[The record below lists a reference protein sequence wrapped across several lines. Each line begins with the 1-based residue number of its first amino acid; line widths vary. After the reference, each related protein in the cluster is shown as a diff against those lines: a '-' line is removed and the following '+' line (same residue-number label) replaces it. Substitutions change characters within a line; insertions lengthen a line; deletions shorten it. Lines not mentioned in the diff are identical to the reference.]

1 MPVIPA
7 LWGRGKELG
16 VHSHSQLYGKFEDWT
31 VWDTQT
37 LYQEASTQSPL
48 RHILCSSPFESIFTR
63 PLLVL
68 WTCLLFSTL
77 RPFFHWLYAAAQHG
91 WITVLHYCTFQQSI
105 LCINSVYKYVHRLA
119 HLAFINNKSSELKTL
134 LKIVF
139 SPSS

>member
-48 RHILCSSPFESIFTR
+48 RYILCSSPFESIFTR

-68 WTCLLFSTL
+68 WTCLLSVHSDHSFTGFMLLLSTVGLQSFTTAHFNRAFCVSTL
-77 RPFFHWLYAAAQHG
+77 Y
-91 WITVLHYCTFQQSI
+91 TSMSI
-105 LCINSVYKYVHRLA
+105 GF
-119 HLAFINNKSSELKTL
+119 LAFINNKSSELKAL
-134 LKIVF
+134 
-139 SPSS
+139 